1 MMAVAFIQSRR
12 VLAHYVSLLAL
23 NLLHRVVLLKTL
35 QSLFLSAIENV
46 AFFVFLIT
54 KAVEL
59 FTTAT

>member
-1 MMAVAFIQSRR
+1 MMAAAFIQSRR

-35 QSLFLSAIENV
+35 QSLFLSAIENI